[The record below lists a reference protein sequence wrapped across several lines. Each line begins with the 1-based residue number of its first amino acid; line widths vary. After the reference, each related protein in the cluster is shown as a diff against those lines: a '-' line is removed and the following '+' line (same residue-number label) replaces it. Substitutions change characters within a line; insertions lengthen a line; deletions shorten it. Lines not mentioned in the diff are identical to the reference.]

1 MKIIKT
7 ALVFTLISFLS
18 SCATHTGYMTNSASL
33 SSDNFNYVNREVS
46 GTAMATYVFFIG
58 GLSKIALVDAAKNDL
73 LVAHPLENNQT
84 LVNLTVNWK
93 YTFVIPFLWT
103 NRCTVTGDIVEFKQ
117 KYPSKTN

>member
-18 SCATHTGYMTNSASL
+18 SCAMHTGYMTNSASL

-73 LVAHPLENNQT
+73 LVAHPLKNNQT

-93 YTFVIPFLWT
+93 YTIVIPFVWT
-103 NRCTVTGDIVEFKQ
+103 NRCTVTGDIVEFK
-117 KYPSKTN
+117 